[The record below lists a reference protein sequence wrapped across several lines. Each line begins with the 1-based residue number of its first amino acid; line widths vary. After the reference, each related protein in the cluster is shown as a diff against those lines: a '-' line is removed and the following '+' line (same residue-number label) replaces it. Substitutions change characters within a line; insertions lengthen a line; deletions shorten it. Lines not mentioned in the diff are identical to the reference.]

1 MLMPV
6 SGRHG
11 PEIFLFQ
18 YIFLY
23 KMDTIG
29 PRIIFGYPMLELF
42 QLVLVPG
49 VPYLVPRDVLRLSP
63 AHLKS
68 ITPWY
73 HSTCSGCTP
82 QRCLECRLMYFCSLH
97 GSTEK
102 PLSSILK
109 KQGEEHK
116 CDMCNDPQHLN
127 PKGCKVHF
135 KVPKEHACKV
145 NAVLVKPQSTPP
157 LLPCDTTVPNSPPPP
172 GTLRT
177 HDPYSFGDGVMFD
190 MLLPMPYQGLDFRMD
205 TRVNNSVRIRC
216 RRAHLKAGLT
226 ESLPPVFKSPT
237 GRDQGSFFRPQ
248 RKVKRLSE
256 YAHLPCRETN
266 GSVGADLVAAHD
278 TVIQAKSRAT
288 VPTDLAVLA
297 PEGYYPR
304 LAPRSGLSKRG
315 IDLGGGVVDL
325 DHRGNV
331 GIILINSGNQDFI
344 ARRADQ
350 IAQLI
355 AEACCIPDIVEVDS
369 LPTTARGASG
379 FGSTGLTTRPP
390 LHIKST
396 RHDRLCFL

>member
-1 MLMPV
+1 
-6 SGRHG
+6 
-11 PEIFLFQ
+11 
-18 YIFLY
+18 
-23 KMDTIG
+23 
-29 PRIIFGYPMLELF
+29 MLELF
-42 QLVLVPG
+42 QVVLVPG
-49 VPYLVPRDVLRLSP
+49 VPYLVPEEVLHLYP

-68 ITPWY
+68 ITPRY
-73 HSTCSGCTP
+73 RSTCSICTP

-109 KQGEEHK
+109 RQGEEHK
-116 CDMCNDPQHLN
+116 CTMCNDPQHLN
-127 PKGCKVHF
+127 PKGCKVRF
-135 KVPKEHACKV
+135 KVPKGHACNV
-145 NAVLVKPQSTPP
+145 NAVLSKPESTPS
-157 LLPCDTTVPNSPPPP
+157 LLPCDTTVPKSPAPPSRF
-172 GTLRT
+172 GT
-177 HDPYSFGDGVMFD
+177 HDPYFFRDGLMFD
-190 MLLPMPYQGLDFRMD
+190 MLLPMPEQGLDFRMD

-216 RRAHLKAGLT
+216 RPAHRKAELT

-237 GRDQGSFFRPQ
+237 GRDQGSFSRPQ
-248 RKVKRLSE
+248 LKVKRLSE
-256 YAHLPCRETN
+256 YAHLPSWKTN

-278 TVIQAKSRAT
+278 TVIEAKSRAT

-325 DHRGNV
+325 DYRGNL
-331 GIILINSGNQDFI
+331 GIKLINSGNQDFI
-344 ARRADQ
+344 ARRGDR

-355 AEACCIPDIVEVDS
+355 AEACCIPDIGEVDS
-369 LPTTARGASG
+369 LPTTTRGATR

-396 RHDRLCFL
+396 GHDRLCFLESSVRQKIKDSYHRDLQSVLFSLPRFC